1 MVAWRWKG
9 TVVAA
14 GDPGWLREMS
24 DGELSELA
32 QELEGRAEQF
42 NAATRQLVNDEL
54 RRRKLPLLG
63 FGRSRH

>member
-1 MVAWRWKG
+1 MAAGNPDWLRDMTDDEVLS
-9 TVVAA
+9 VAA
-14 GDPGWLREMS
+14 
-24 DGELSELA
+24 
-32 QELEGRAEQF
+32 ELEARAEQF